1 MSNNYLDPSELL
13 KCLNSMKKDALRDA
27 QRFPADCVVLD
38 YNYPNLIVGCNGSEF
53 EDGDYVGTFDQ
64 KDYSTIGIVIHGS
77 SSTSTTQVIVI
88 EVTRY
93 DINLVPGQVIQLISD
108 PGLLI
113 YKVLINFLK
122 VRLIPLE
129 GIRLFTGCKKV
140 AKPVKNP
147 AQYSLRS
154 YGNNVTLKLNLCQN
168 VAVDT
173 ALNMNKDE
181 VLLITGP
188 PGTGKTRVIATIAN
202 ELQKRGEKV
211 LIVSHSNTAVDNAI
225 ELLDP
230 NNALRVGVPLKIRN
244 PIYSMWTTIKTSS
257 NTNKIPNNI
266 LQQLNSLKNTIEKA
280 KLQLS
285 WYLKRQKLNL
295 QRSQYSQ
302 FTSSQI
308 QRLINQIS
316 SLQRKYSLLLNSAMN
331 MAISNSKIIGSTA
344 AYLIISEYYRKL
356 HFSFHFDTIIV
367 DESSQLDTIMGML
380 LAKYGDKWI
389 FVGDDKQLPPVA
401 KCHLNRDDLS
411 TYKRLKQFYIPILL
425 KTHYRSHPHIIGF
438 SNKYIY
444 NNQLI
449 INQACYNNILV
460 LNGSKYF
467 GTNDPFIFVDVPGV
481 HIFDPNTK
489 SCKNICEAEVVVKII
504 EDYLNSGGIK
514 DELGVITP
522 YRLQKKE
529 IKDKLSKSKVNGAK
543 DVEVDT
549 VDAYQGREKDV
560 IVISLVSTYNRIV
573 NNASTIA
580 NNPFKFSADQDRF
593 NVAITRARKKLIIV
607 GNLNDI
613 KRFAT
618 PILNNLVQY
627 INQGYVKVL
636 QDSCNSII

>member
-1 MSNNYLDPSELL
+1 
-13 KCLNSMKKDALRDA
+13 MKKNALRDA

-38 YNYPNLIVGCNGSEF
+38 YNYPNLIVECNGSEF

-64 KDYSTIGIVIHGS
+64 NGYSTIGIVIHGS

-93 DINLVPGQVIQLISD
+93 DINLVPGKVIQLISD

-113 YKVLINFLK
+113 YRALINFLK

-129 GIRLFTGCKKV
+129 GIRLFNGCKKA

-230 NNALRVGVPLKIRN
+230 NIALRVGVPLKIRN
-244 PIYSMWTTIKTSS
+244 PSYSIWTAIKMSS

-266 LQQLNSLKNTIEKA
+266 LRQLNSLKDNIEKA
-280 KLQLS
+280 KSELS
-285 WYLKRQKLNL
+285 WYLQRQKLNP
-295 QRSQYSQ
+295 QRSPNRPY
-302 FTSSQI
+302 TSFQI
-308 QRLINQIS
+308 KKLIDQIS

-344 AYLIISEYYRKL
+344 AYLIMSEYYRKL

-449 INQACYNNILV
+449 INQACHNNILV

-543 DVEVDT
+543 EVEVDT

-573 NNASTIA
+573 NNKSTIA

>member
-38 YNYPNLIVGCNGSEF
+38 YNYPNLIVECNGSEF

-113 YKVLINFLK
+113 YRALINFLK

-129 GIRLFTGCKKV
+129 GIRLFNGCKKA

-266 LQQLNSLKNTIEKA
+266 LQQLNSLKNNIEKA
-280 KLQLS
+280 KSELS
-285 WYLKRQKLNL
+285 WYLQRQKLNL
-295 QRSQYSQ
+295 QSSQYSQ

-308 QRLINQIS
+308 QRLIDQIS

-344 AYLIISEYYRKL
+344 AYLIMSEYYRKL

-636 QDSCNSII
+636 PDSWKSIM

>member
-38 YNYPNLIVGCNGSEF
+38 YNYPNLIVECNGSEF

-113 YKVLINFLK
+113 YRALINFLK

-129 GIRLFTGCKKV
+129 GIRLFNGCKKA

-266 LQQLNSLKNTIEKA
+266 LQQLNSLKNNIEKA
-280 KLQLS
+280 KSELS
-285 WYLKRQKLNL
+285 WYLQRQKLNL
-295 QRSQYSQ
+295 QSSQYSQ

-308 QRLINQIS
+308 QRLIDQIS

-356 HFSFHFDTIIV
+356 DFSFHFDTIIV

-411 TYKRLKQFYIPILL
+411 TYKRLKQFYIPIML

-438 SNKYIY
+438 SNKYVY

-504 EDYLNSGGIK
+504 EDYLSSGGIK